1 MRFPIAA
8 IFFLITSF
16 IFFIG
21 WAVSSFFI
29 NTIKTNLQD
38 QVTALGNSQLNE
50 IWTTL
55 PTAFGVICLL
65 LFVIGIVLLF
75 FLDATRDEP
84 EYFWREE

>member
-8 IFFLITSF
+8 IFFILTSF
-16 IFFIG
+16 IFFIA

-38 QVTALGNSQLNE
+38 QVTALGNSQLNDM
-50 IWTTL
+50 WTTI
-55 PTAFGVICLL
+55 PTAFGVIGVL
-65 LFVIGIVLLF
+65 LFVIGVVLLF

-84 EYFWREE
+84 EHFWESE